1 MADRIVVSFSEI
13 DTYRDCPLKHQL
25 AYVDRWQ
32 KEPEEGGPLARGSR
46 WHEVMAVH
54 YQTIRG
60 KASWLVDDGVEFGTK
75 AILQLAR
82 TRIEEAGWFEGDEG
96 ELSRWMYDGYVEQ
109 FGVDPQWE
117 ILAVEHK
124 AELPLL
130 TSKEVAARQEL
141 IEDHD
146 YRQMGVPTSLAPL
159 PDVRFWVKVIIDLVI
174 RDRMTGKLWIVDHKS
189 AKDLNK
195 KIDLEL
201 ADQFGIYTAGC
212 RALGRKVLG
221 SMYNGARTYR
231 LKTKAQPLD
240 ERFKR
245 EMMYR
250 TDTEL
255 DNLIIDFRAAAEAAY
270 SDRPIFSS
278 PNPRDC
284 SWKCDFRDAHLAAR
298 KGVPIEAALLDF
310 GMRQNKERH

>member
-1 MADRIVVSFSEI
+1 MNDRIVVSFSEI

-54 YQTIRG
+54 YQTIRE
-60 KASWLVDDGVEFGTK
+60 KAAWLADGTAGAKSTL
-75 AILQLAR
+75 ALAR

-96 ELSRWMYDGYVEQ
+96 ELARWMYDGYVEQ

-130 TSKEVAARQEL
+130 TSKEVKRRASQ
-141 IEDHD
+141 IEFAERHSD
-146 YRQMGVPTSLAPL
+146 QLS
-159 PDVRFWVKVIIDLVI
+159 PDDPSIVDPVRFWVKVIIDLVI

-284 SWKCDFRDAHLAAR
+284 SWKCEYRDAHLAAR

-310 GMRQNKERH
+310 GLKQQRERH